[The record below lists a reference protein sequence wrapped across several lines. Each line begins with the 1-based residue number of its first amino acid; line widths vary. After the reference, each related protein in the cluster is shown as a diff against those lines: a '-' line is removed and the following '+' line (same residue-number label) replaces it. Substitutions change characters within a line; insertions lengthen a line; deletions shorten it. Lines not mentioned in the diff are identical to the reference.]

1 MLNPMKSKRMKILFG
16 VLSVFILIVI
26 TCIIMFMRIGGT
38 LSSFSEMNYTID
50 LGTVEDGTYTGSA
63 DGTIVKATVR
73 VTVKDHRITDVTILS
88 HEKGKGKPAEAIV
101 GTIVEKNNLEVDA
114 ISGATHSSNIIK
126 AAVLDA
132 LTK

>member
-26 TCIIMFMRIGGT
+26 TCIIMFMRIGRT

-88 HEKGKGKPAEAIV
+88 HENGKGKPAEAIV